1 MEWLYRHYQRQLSA
15 SEILNHPNPLTNT
28 TTMKKV
34 LITTLLVLSWLAT
47 FAQDVIVKNDKT
59 EIKAKIE
66 EVTET
71 TIKYKKFEMLDG
83 PIYNINKRDVF
94 MVIYKNGTKEYIEST
109 ANAPQPATAQQS
121 PYNSTPS
128 AQNRA
133 ATAGNQPA
141 NAVLGHVKMERIRRG
156 YYSFEGNK
164 LKTYKAYINTFE
176 KYGYQDLAE
185 KAKTARTLQF
195 VGSGAGLVGV
205 GLGLVTGKLLPFL
218 VGGAVINL
226 GISLVGTGM
235 GDKAC
240 KEFNQRAT
248 KGIGFR
254 SELKVSPTFNSDPL
268 GNHVGVAVR
277 F

>member
-1 MEWLYRHYQRQLSA
+1 
-15 SEILNHPNPLTNT
+15 
-28 TTMKKV
+28 MKKV
-34 LITTLLVLSWLAT
+34 LITTFLVLSWLAT

-109 ANAPQPATAQQS
+109 ANAPQPATAQQFQ
-121 PYNSTPS
+121 YNSTPS

-133 ATAGNQPA
+133 ATAGNQPT

-156 YYSFEGNK
+156 YYTFEGNK
-164 LKTYKAYINTFE
+164 LKTNKPYINTFE
-176 KYGYQDLAE
+176 KYGYQDLSK
-185 KAKTARTLQF
+185 KANTARTIQF
-195 VGSGAGLVGV
+195 VGSGV
-205 GLGLVTGKLLPFL
+205 GLLGLGIGLVTGKTLLPFL
-218 VGGAVINL
+218 IGGVIDVGASIVGA
-226 GISLVGTGM
+226 GM
-235 GDKAC
+235 RDKAC

-254 SELKVSPTFNSDPL
+254 SDIEVSPTFNSDPL

>member
-1 MEWLYRHYQRQLSA
+1 
-15 SEILNHPNPLTNT
+15 
-28 TTMKKV
+28 MKKV

-83 PIYNINKRDVF
+83 PTYNINKRDVF

-109 ANAPQPATAQQS
+109 ANAPQPAAVQQS
-121 PYNSTPS
+121 PYNSTPF

-133 ATAGNQPA
+133 VTAGNQPT
-141 NAVLGHVKMERIRRG
+141 NGVLAHVKMERIRRG
-156 YYSFEGNK
+156 YYLFEGNK
-164 LKTYKAYINTFE
+164 LKTHKAYINTFE

-185 KAKTARTLQF
+185 KAKTARTLDF

-226 GISLVGTGM
+226 GISLVGAGM
-235 GDKAC
+235 RDKAC

-254 SELKVSPTFNSDPL
+254 SELEVSPTFNSDPL